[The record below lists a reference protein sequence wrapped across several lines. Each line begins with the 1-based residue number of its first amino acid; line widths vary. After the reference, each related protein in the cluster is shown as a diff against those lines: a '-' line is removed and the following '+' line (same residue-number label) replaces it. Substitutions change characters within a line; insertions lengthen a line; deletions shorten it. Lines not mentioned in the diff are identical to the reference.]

1 MCKRKVVVTCDS
13 FFCGI
18 VFHVYVEDDCQG
30 VSLYYDRKKGEKFYC
45 ASCKREALLKELIG
59 KKWYEFWK

>member
-18 VFHVYVEDDCQG
+18 VFHVYVEDDYQG

-45 ASCKREALLKELIG
+45 DTCKRDRAIESILN
-59 KKWYEFWK
+59 KKWWRW